1 MDVATRHLA
10 TRALRRAGLW
20 AWRYDQPIADRWG
33 EIMVADV
40 AFATARLAVDLG
52 MSHFAGVFPD
62 LPGVQGNAAR
72 ARLRL
77 AAAGWTLATFA
88 RADLEQRPSELARE
102 IRAVLDRLTP
112 TRFPFS

>member
-20 AWRYDQPIADRWG
+20 AWRYDEPILDRWG

-52 MSHFAGVFPD
+52 MSRFPGLFPD
-62 LPGVQGNAAR
+62 LSGSAGR
-72 ARLRL
+72 AQLRL
-77 AAAGWTLATFA
+77 AAAGWTLATFT

-102 IRAVLDRLTP
+102 IRALLDRLTP
-112 TRFPFS
+112 ARFPFS